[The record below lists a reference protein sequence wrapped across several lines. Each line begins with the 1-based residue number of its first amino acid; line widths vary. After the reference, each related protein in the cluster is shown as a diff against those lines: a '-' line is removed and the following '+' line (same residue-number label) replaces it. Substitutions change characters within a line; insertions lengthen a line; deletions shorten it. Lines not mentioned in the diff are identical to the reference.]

1 MAVTTLDTER
11 AVAVS
16 VVICAYTEARWD
28 ELVAGVRSVQMQ
40 EPTTPEVIVV
50 IDHNE
55 ALLDRVRRE
64 ISGIKVTVNTGRK
77 GLSGARNAGVAV
89 ATGDVVAFLD
99 DDARA
104 EPGWLSHLVET
115 YRNGD
120 VLGAGGSVAP
130 SWDEE
135 RPRWFPPEFDWV
147 VGCSYHGM
155 PETRA
160 PVRNFI
166 GTNMS
171 FRRDALVASGGF
183 DAQLGRVG
191 ADASGCEETE
201 LCIRMAG
208 PDGGRLIYEP
218 SARVTHQV
226 PTTRTTWRY
235 FSRRCYQEGRS
246 KAVVARLVG
255 QDRAL
260 ASERSYLRG
269 VIPRRMVRCLT
280 PTRRAGGGL
289 TMAVA
294 VVVGVVAA
302 GLGFVT
308 ATLAPRSG
316 RPTVRP
322 GSWRGWFGLAVIAA
336 LWGSTFAWTVR
347 IDRMTDLGL
356 VSVMTAVYWVAVG
369 LLTVSFW
376 WWVRWRRAGP
386 ALLAG
391 HVVILIAIMHATP
404 AILYGTTRYS
414 WSYKHVGIVDY
425 IVTHHGVDRLMP
437 NLTAYQDWPGFFGLN
452 ALFTSGSGASSAL
465 SYTVWAPF
473 VNELL
478 LLAPLVLILRTFTA
492 NRTVVWT
499 AVWLFYLGNWIGQDY
514 FSPQAF
520 AYVLYLTAI
529 AVILRWFLRLPPPA
543 RTRSAY
549 AQLRLREPPVLVTSG
564 GAAVEPYARP
574 RTTAMYMAVVVLA
587 AAIAVSHQLSPFM
600 LIAALGGLL
609 VTRRLRSWSL
619 FVVVTAISVG
629 WVLIWGLPFLHQQ
642 LPAVLH
648 TLGHPFDNT
657 SATFINL
664 SVASRDQVTVAYF
677 DRALTAA
684 LCGLALIGAWR
695 AWRSARWRRWQP
707 AACLAVTPVLALF
720 ASSYGT
726 EVVFRVFLFGLPFLA
741 LFAAS
746 VLAPRPT
753 GTPRRQI
760 ARWAVGLGVV
770 SALTVSFFVSY
781 DGKERMNYMPP
792 AEVAAMEHLYSL
804 APSGS
809 LMIGAT
815 GNTPWAFTHYADYQ
829 YLWFLGDTADVA
841 KAVTTDPVPALVNL
855 MEPYPHAYLIFS
867 PTDAA
872 QIEMTGILPPGQ
884 YRAIERDVLSSPEFE
899 TVLSQGGVLVLTLRA
914 TS

>member
-1 MAVTTLDTER
+1 MALTALDTDRAVT
-11 AVAVS
+11 VS

-28 ELVAGVRSVQMQ
+28 DLVAGVRSVQLQ
-40 EPTTPEVIVV
+40 DPPTPEVIVV

-64 ISGIKVTVNTGRK
+64 IPGIEVTVNTGRR

-115 YRNGD
+115 YRDGN

-135 RPRWFPPEFDWV
+135 RPPWFPPEFDWV

-155 PETRA
+155 PEARA

-208 PDGGRLIYEP
+208 QDGGRLIYEP

-226 PTTRTTWRY
+226 PTARATWRY

-269 VIPRRMVRCLT
+269 VIPHRLVQCLT
-280 PTRRAGGGL
+280 PAHRTDGGP
-289 TMAVA
+289 TMAAA
-294 VVVGVVAA
+294 VVVGVAAA
-302 GLGFVT
+302 GLGYVT

-316 RPTVRP
+316 RAKVHP
-322 GSWRGWFGLAVIAA
+322 GSWRGWFGLALIASV
-336 LWGSTFAWTVR
+336 WGSTFAWTVR
-347 IDRMTDLGL
+347 VDHMTDLGL
-356 VSVMTAVYWVAVG
+356 VSVLPAVYWVAVG
-369 LLTVSFW
+369 LVTVSFW

-386 ALLAG
+386 VLLAG
-391 HVVILIAIMHATP
+391 HVVLLVAIMHATP
-404 AILYGTTRYS
+404 AILYATTRYS

-425 IVTHHGVDRLMP
+425 IVTHHGVDRVMP

-452 ALFTSGSGASSAL
+452 ALFVSGSGTTSAL
-465 SYTVWAPF
+465 SYAVWAPF

-478 LLAPLVLILRTFTA
+478 LLAPLVLILRSFTA

-499 AVWLFYLGNWIGQDY
+499 GVWLFYLGNWIGQDY

-520 AYVLYLTAI
+520 TYVLYVTAI
-529 AVILRWFLRLPPPA
+529 AVILRWFLRLPPAA
-543 RTRSAY
+543 RTRSTY
-549 AQLRLREPPVLVTSG
+549 ALLRHQGPPVLVTSG
-564 GAAVEPYARP
+564 GASVGLQARP
-574 RTTAMYMAVVVLA
+574 STPAMYMVVVVLA
-587 AAIAVSHQLSPFM
+587 TAIAVSHQLTPFM

-609 VTRRLRSWSL
+609 VTGRLRQWSL
-619 FVVVTAISVG
+619 FVVVSVISVG
-629 WVLIWGLPFLHQQ
+629 WIVIWGLPFLHQR
-642 LPAVLH
+642 LPSVLH

-664 SVASRDQVTVAYF
+664 SVASRDQTVVAYF
-677 DRALTAA
+677 DRALSAA
-684 LCGLALIGAWR
+684 LCGLALIGIWR

-753 GTPRRQI
+753 GTPRRQL
-760 ARWAVGLGVV
+760 ARWMVGLGVV
-770 SALTVSFFVSY
+770 SVLTAAFFVSY

-792 AEVAAMEHLYSL
+792 AEVAAMQHLYSL

-815 GNTPWAFTHYADYQ
+815 GNAPWAFTHYSDYQ
-829 YLWFLGDTADVA
+829 YLWFLSDTAAVA
-841 KAVTTDPVPALVNL
+841 KAVTTDPVPALMHL

-867 PTDAA
+867 PTESA
-872 QIEMTGILPPGQ
+872 QVEMTGILPPGR
-884 YRAIERDVLSSPEFE
+884 YRGLERDVLASPEFK

-914 TS
+914 TP

>member
-1 MAVTTLDTER
+1 MTTPDTGR
-11 AVAVS
+11 AVSVS

-28 ELVAGVRSVQMQ
+28 DLVAAVRSVQLQ
-40 EPTTPEVIVV
+40 DPPTPEVIVV

-55 ALLDRVRRE
+55 ALFARVRLE
-64 ISGIKVTVNTGRK
+64 IPGIKVTVNTDRR

-89 ATGDVVAFLD
+89 ATGDIVAFLD
-99 DDARA
+99 DDAGA
-104 EPGWLSHLVET
+104 EDGWLPRLVET
-115 YRNGD
+115 YRDGD
-120 VLGAGGSVAP
+120 VLGAGGSVTP
-130 SWDEE
+130 DWTGT

-147 VGCSYHGM
+147 VGCSYQGM

-171 FRRDALVASGGF
+171 FRRAALVASGGF
-183 DAQLGRVG
+183 DSELGRVG

-201 LCIRMAG
+201 LCIRMVG
-208 PDGGRLIYEP
+208 QSGGRLIYEP

-226 PTTRTTWRY
+226 PATRATWRY
-235 FSRRCYQEGRS
+235 FTRRCYQEGRS

-255 QDRAL
+255 QDQAL
-260 ASERSYLRG
+260 ATERSYLRG
-269 VIPRRMVRCLT
+269 VIPRRVVKCLT
-280 PTRRAGGGL
+280 PTRRTDGGL

-294 VVVGVVAA
+294 VVVGVVAT
-302 GLGFVT
+302 GLGYVS

-316 RPTVRP
+316 RVAVRP
-322 GSWRGWFGLAVIAA
+322 GSWRGWLGLAVIAA

-347 IDRMTDLGL
+347 FDRMTDLGL
-356 VSVMTAVYWVAVG
+356 VSVMPVVYWVAVG
-369 LLTVSFW
+369 LVTVSFW

-391 HVVILIAIMHATP
+391 HVVTLIAFMHATP

-425 IVTHHGVDRLMP
+425 IVTHHGVDRAMP

-452 ALFTSGSGASSAL
+452 ALFVSGSGTASAF

-478 LLAPLVLILRTFTA
+478 LLAPLVLILRSFTA

-520 AYVLYLTAI
+520 AYVLYITAV
-529 AVILRWFLRLPPPA
+529 AVVLRWFLRLPPAA
-543 RTRSAY
+543 RTRWAY
-549 AQLRLREPPVLVTSG
+549 DRHGRREPAALVTSG
-564 GAAVEPYARP
+564 GAIVEPNARP
-574 RTTAMYMAVVVLA
+574 RTPAMYAVVVLLA
-587 AAIAVSHQLSPFM
+587 TAIAVSHQLTPFM
-600 LIAALGGLL
+600 LITALGGLL

-619 FVVVTAISVG
+619 FVVVTAITVA
-629 WVLIWGLPFLHQQ
+629 WVLIWGLPFLHQN
-642 LPAVLH
+642 LPAILEA
-648 TLGHPFDNT
+648 LGHPFENT

-664 SVASRDQVTVAYF
+664 SGASRDQVVVAYF

-684 LCGLALIGAWR
+684 LYGLALIGVWH

-707 AACLAVTPVLALF
+707 AACLTVTPVLALF

-726 EVVFRVFLFGLPFLA
+726 EVVFRVFLFGLPFVA

-746 VLAPRPT
+746 VLAPHPT
-753 GTPRRQI
+753 GTRRRRTI
-760 ARWAVGLGVV
+760 RWVLGLGVV
-770 SALTVSFFVSY
+770 SALTVSFFFSY
-781 DGKERMNYMPP
+781 YGKERTNYMPP
-792 AEVAAMEHLYSL
+792 AEVSATERLYSL
-804 APSGS
+804 APPGS

-815 GNTPWAFTHYADYQ
+815 GNTPWAFTHYADYD
-829 YLWFLGDTADVA
+829 YLWYLSDTPSVA
-841 KAVTTDPVPALVNL
+841 KAVTTHPVSALVGL

-867 PTDAA
+867 ATDAA
-872 QIEMTGILPPGQ
+872 QIEMTGALPPGQ
-884 YRAIERDVLSSPEFE
+884 YQAIERDVRSSRQFE
-899 TVLSQGGVLVLTLRA
+899 TVLSQGGVLVVTLRS
-914 TS
+914 TR